1 MSVLQSIFSFIV
13 AIAILVTIHEFGHF
27 WVARKLGVKVLRFS
41 VGFGKPLWSK
51 IGADETEYQVA
62 AIPLGGY
69 VKMADER
76 EGNVAEEDL
85 PRAFNR
91 QSVWK
96 RFAIVAAG
104 PIANFLF
111 AIVAFACM
119 YMVGVNGVKPIIG
132 KVAEDSIA
140 MQVGIQEDDLI
151 TSINGQAVVSWQTAS
166 ITMVSQALETGVI
179 EVATTGNNG
188 SQDTHQIDLSD
199 SRKLL
204 GDEMLL
210 DYLGIQPWRPTLDAT
225 IGALSPNGAA
235 TRAGIKTG
243 DQVISAAGEQ
253 VADWS
258 AYVDIIRASPD
269 QEIEVVVRRESQTIT
284 LQVTPEGVVEQGT
297 MVGKIGAGP
306 KIDPNAY
313 DRVRVKEKFGF
324 FSSIGKG
331 VEQTWNL
338 TTLTVRV
345 LTKLVTGQ
353 ASTKNISGPISIAEY
368 AGVSAAIG
376 LAAFLGFLAMISVSL
391 GILNLLPIP
400 ILDGGHLMFYLIEM
414 IKGSPVSAAFEAAG
428 QRLGIAMLGGL
439 MFLAFYND
447 LSRLFT
453 G

>member
-1 MSVLQSIFSFIV
+1 MSVIQSIFSFII

-51 IGADETEYQVA
+51 VGADQTEYQVA
-62 AIPLGGY
+62 MIPLGGY

-76 EGNVAEEDL
+76 EGNVADEDI

-91 QSVWK
+91 QSVWT

-104 PIANFLF
+104 PLANFLF

-119 YMVGVNGVKPIIG
+119 YMVGVNGIKPMLG
-132 KVAEDSIA
+132 EMDPDSIA
-140 MQVGIQEDDLI
+140 VQAGFQADDLI
-151 TSINGQAVVSWQTAS
+151 TAINNKPVVSWQTAS
-166 ITMVSQALETGVI
+166 ITMISEALDTGII
-179 EVATTGNNG
+179 EVDVTRKNG
-188 SQDTHQIDLSD
+188 VQKNHRIDLSD
-199 SRKLL
+199 SRKIL

-210 DYLGIQPWRPTLDAT
+210 DYLGVQPWRPTLAAT
-225 IGALSPNGAA
+225 IGALSADGAA
-235 TRAGIKTG
+235 IQAGIKSG
-243 DQVISAAGEQ
+243 DQIISAGGQ
-253 VADWS
+253 PISDWMGF
-258 AYVDIIRASPD
+258 VNVIRTAPD
-269 QEIEVVVRRESQTIT
+269 QEIELVIRRDSQTLSLPLSPRGII
-284 LQVTPEGVVEQGT
+284 EKGT

-306 KIDPNAY
+306 KVDPAAY
-313 DRVRVKEKFGF
+313 DSIRVKEKFGF
-324 FSSIGKG
+324 FSAIGKG
-331 VEQTWNL
+331 VQQTWSL
-338 TTLTVRV
+338 TALTMRV

-376 LAAFLGFLAMISVSL
+376 MAAFLGFLAMISVSL

-400 ILDGGHLMFYLIEM
+400 ILDGGHLFFYLIEM
-414 IKGSPVSAAFEAAG
+414 IKGSPVSSAVEAVG
-428 QRLGIAMLGGL
+428 QRVGLVMLGGL

-453 G
+453 V